1 MKEKNI
7 KLIIVSIIL
16 ICVSGIVIPIFSDVF
31 IFGNNCPSNLSNS
44 DWSGFL
50 GGIWGG
56 IIGGIGTLIA
66 VCVTTIDTR
75 MVQNDSKELSDIAIA
90 KDKLENI
97 ISALS
102 SYWEKIHKLQKNI
115 KIALEINETINNE
128 EAEISSIRNDLLC
141 ELPDDSKKSLNEDL
155 EKKQDLLL
163 TKKCEFNN
171 IKNTINE
178 IIDSTEYEGLLI
190 RFLIMDNEFSKELL
204 ESLEKIQSFFKLD
217 QADDFSIKNFECS
230 LEQFLT
236 LSKNFI
242 KDFEEK
248 LINNANKK

>member
-1 MKEKNI
+1 M
-7 KLIIVSIIL
+7 
-16 ICVSGIVIPIFSDVF
+16 
-31 IFGNNCPSNLSNS
+31 
-44 DWSGFL
+44 
-50 GGIWGG
+50 
-56 IIGGIGTLIA
+56 
-66 VCVTTIDTR
+66 
-75 MVQNDSKELSDIAIA
+75 
-90 KDKLENI
+90 
-97 ISALS
+97 
-102 SYWEKIHKLQKNI
+102 
-115 KIALEINETINNE
+115 
-128 EAEISSIRNDLLC
+128 
-141 ELPDDSKKSLNEDL
+141 PDDSKKSLNEDL